1 MDKGM
6 SCHKLKNVKPISS
19 SPSGSYVCNDL
30 IIKTYK
36 PMRGLLTLLL
46 ISACLSSFGQSISGI
61 VVDKKTEQPL
71 TGAWVTTSK
80 ANVITGIQGEFNI
93 NAAKTGDT
101 LRIKMQG
108 YKLYVLPLNL
118 ANSKNIRIGLEAAII
133 ELNEVH
139 VTAKRDR
146 IKDSLNNRKMFAK
159 EFNSSAPKL
168 KDMIA
173 PSGGNVG
180 LLPMVGI
187 TIVPSQFIRAL
198 TYKHSRE
205 YKFKKV
211 LIRDEQNRYIDSRF
225 SESLVSTITNLKGDS
240 LLNFMDRYRPG
251 IDQIKKMSDYDIRVY
266 IKVSQQK
273 MMGDG
278 AVKTK

>member
-1 MDKGM
+1 
-6 SCHKLKNVKPISS
+6 
-19 SPSGSYVCNDL
+19 
-30 IIKTYK
+30 
-36 PMRGLLTLLL
+36 MRGLLILLL
-46 ISACLSSFGQSISGI
+46 ICACLSSYGQTVSGI
-61 VVDKKTEQPL
+61 VSDKRTGQPL
-71 TGAWVTTSK
+71 TGAWVATSK
-80 ANVITGIQGEFNI
+80 ANVITGIQGEFSI
-93 NAAKTGDT
+93 VGTKTKDT
-101 LRIKMQG
+101 LWVKMQG

-118 ANSKNIRIGLEAAII
+118 ANSKSIRVGLEAAVI

-180 LLPMVGI
+180 PIPMVGI

-225 SESLVSTITNLKGDS
+225 SENLVSSITNLKGDS
-240 LLNFMDRYRPG
+240 LLDFMDRYRPG

-273 MMGDG
+273 MMGDSLI
-278 AVKTK
+278 KTK

>member
-1 MDKGM
+1 
-6 SCHKLKNVKPISS
+6 
-19 SPSGSYVCNDL
+19 
-30 IIKTYK
+30 
-36 PMRGLLTLLL
+36 MRGLLTLLL
-46 ISACLSSFGQSISGI
+46 IGACLCSYGQTLSGI
-61 VVDKKTEQPL
+61 VADKKTGQPL
-71 TGAWVTTSK
+71 TGAWVSTSK
-80 ANVITGIQGEFNI
+80 ANTITGIQGEFSMNE
-93 NAAKTGDT
+93 AKAGDT
-101 LRIKMQG
+101 LRVKMQG

-118 ANSKNIRIGLEAAII
+118 ANSKNIHIGLEAAII

-159 EFNSSAPKL
+159 EFNSSPPKL

-173 PSGGNVG
+173 VSGSNAG
-180 LLPMVGI
+180 LLPVAGI

-225 SESLVSTITNLKGDS
+225 SENLVGTITNLKGDS

-251 IDQIKKMSDYDIRVY
+251 IEQIKKMSDYDIRVY
-266 IKVSQQK
+266 IKASQQK
-273 MMGDG
+273 MMGDSLG
-278 AVKTK
+278 KTK

>member
-1 MDKGM
+1 
-6 SCHKLKNVKPISS
+6 
-19 SPSGSYVCNDL
+19 
-30 IIKTYK
+30 
-36 PMRGLLTLLL
+36 MRGLLILLL
-46 ISACLSSFGQSISGI
+46 ICACLSSYGQTVSGI
-61 VVDKKTEQPL
+61 VSDKRTGQPL
-71 TGAWVTTSK
+71 TGAWVATSK
-80 ANVITGIQGEFNI
+80 ANVITGIQGEFSI
-93 NAAKTGDT
+93 VGTKTKDT
-101 LRIKMQG
+101 LWVKMQG

-118 ANSKNIRIGLEAAII
+118 ANSKSIRIGLEAAVI

-180 LLPMVGI
+180 PIPMVGI
-187 TIVPSQFIRAL
+187 TIVPSQVIRAL

-205 YKFKKV
+205 YKLKKE

-225 SESLVSTITNLKGDS
+225 SENLVSSITNLKGDS
-240 LLNFMDRYRPG
+240 LLDFMDRYRPG

-273 MMGDG
+273 MMRDSLI
-278 AVKTK
+278 KTK